1 MNRMSDVRGRKGPGV
16 GEGRDRTPT
25 RRALRRHGSDG
36 LGRFCCGRWLRFRG
50 GFFLRCGRH
59 ERSAAKYKQDL
70 RQRECWLQ
78 IISVLFLKAPRELA
92 VVQFNVSRPAG
103 RTGERRAR
111 GEELRHERLKLG
123 LAGPLG
129 QANSLRHRQ
138 PG

>member
-1 MNRMSDVRGRKGPGV
+1 MNRLNEVRGRKGRGA
-16 GEGRDRTPT
+16 GEGRGRT
-25 RRALRRHGSDG
+25 RSGRALRCHGSDG
-36 LGRFCCGRWLRFRG
+36 LGRFCCGGWLRFRG

-59 ERSAAKYKQDL
+59 EKRAAKYKQDL
-70 RQRECWLQ
+70 RQRECRLR

-92 VVQFNVSRPAG
+92 VVQFNVSRSAG

-111 GEELRHERLKLG
+111 GEELRHERLKLHLTG
-123 LAGPLG
+123 AFG